1 MRTPAHMAATPSHG
15 LQGVDAATIQR
26 ATAGLPNSVFNT
38 LAQVAGNTPG
48 FPQAQQGMVN
58 TSFEHRE
65 YNIISSISVRFNL
78 IRKCVDTVPGAKFFF
93 PLEVVSRYRD
103 PQVQVGKKYICL
115 ISHKVFFV

>member
-58 TSFEHRE
+58 TSFERTE

-78 IRKCVDTVPGAKFFF
+78 IRKCVAIFFSH
-93 PLEVVSRYRD
+93 L
-103 PQVQVGKKYICL
+103 KLCL
-115 ISHKVFFV
+115 ATAIHNFKWEKNIFV